1 MFKKQKHL
9 DVMFS
14 TFFIFFAVSVTL
26 GILTYT
32 EFSNAGMV
40 VDYYF
45 LLSYT
50 IVMGIVSLYY
60 FILYLLCINH
70 QRNDYVIDFETETIQ
85 LSKRKSIHF
94 KDIKLVGHRP
104 NRDEIKIFYGI
115 NILNIITSQLK
126 DEFGEDLSYEKAKEI
141 GKYAFHVDHKHLYN
155 YSFMSLYE
163 TQFVFFFYAMFK
175 TKLPIFSDN
184 ENMLVVFT
192 AMVIVQTIVF
202 LSNSIRLEILFRNRE
217 ERQDITEDTK

>member
-14 TFFIFFAVSVTL
+14 TFFIFFAVSITL

-32 EFSNAGMV
+32 EFRNSGLII
-40 VDYYF
+40 DYYF

-50 IVMGIVSLYY
+50 VIMGIISIYY

-70 QRNDYVIDFETETIQ
+70 LKSDYVVDFKTETIQ
-85 LSKRKSIHF
+85 LSKRKSINF
-94 KDIKLVGHRP
+94 KDIKLVGHRS

-115 NILNIITSQLK
+115 NILNIITSQLL
-126 DEFGEDLSYEKAKEI
+126 DEQGEELSFEKAKEI
-141 GKYAFHVDHKHLYN
+141 GKYAYHVDHKHLYN

-163 TQFVFFFYAMFK
+163 TQFVFFFYTMFR

-202 LSNSIRLEILFRNRE
+202 LTNSIRLEMLFRKRE
-217 ERQDITEDTK
+217 EKQEKIEDTK